1 MNKLTFLKSDRSN
14 IQLVLIIGLF
24 LITISIFDVFLNSFF
39 KINLI
44 SFLPSKISF
53 IFPLVI
59 GMMGFHLILRHV
71 NKPLRFFH

>member
-44 SFLPSKISF
+44 SFLQ
-53 IFPLVI
+53 V
-59 GMMGFHLILRHV
+59 R
-71 NKPLRFFH
+71 